1 MHWQNRA
8 HIQYKSTNSI
18 SEQAE
23 CPRIRVL
30 LFGPRQTVCLVSP
43 GGYERSVSVVHHPL
57 LSRGDTAAVMSKP
70 LLGTY

>member
-1 MHWQNRA
+1 MYRQNIA

-18 SEQAE
+18 LEQAE

-43 GGYERSVSVVHHPL
+43 GGYERSVSVVRHPL
-57 LSRGDTAAVMSKP
+57 LSSTGDT
-70 LLGTY
+70 GTHRQ